1 MPNSSRTRQ
10 VAYIVFIILF
20 FVLLFVLFNNS
31 SSSQVSTVALS
42 QVVSEVQNNQVNSIT
57 VKGNEV
63 DVTLKNNSQQKSFK
77 EDGVSITD
85 YKIDP
90 SKVQLNVIDTSGS
103 TLWLNILISVGPI
116 LLFVILLFYIMR
128 QAQGGAGA
136 GKAFSFTQSQ
146 PKLFLGGKKKI
157 TFKDVAG
164 LEEAKEELKEVVEF
178 LKTPGKFEKLGAEV
192 PKGVLL
198 FGPPGCGKT
207 LLAKAVAG
215 EANVPFFS
223 ISGSEFVELFVGVG
237 AARVRDLF
245 EKAKRNSPAIIFI
258 DELDAVGRQRGTGLG
273 GTHDEREQTLN
284 QILVEMDG
292 FDTDTR
298 VIVMAATNRSDVLD
312 PALLRPGRFDR
323 RVILGLPTKSEREA
337 ILKIHSRNKPL
348 GKDVDLERMGAIT
361 AGFSG
366 AELENLLNEA
376 AILSARH
383 SKKEIDQKEME
394 EALEKVIL
402 GPQKKS
408 RLLNAKDKEF
418 SAYHEAG
425 HALVSE
431 LLPNCDAVHKISLI
445 SRGEALGYTWSLP
458 KEDLYITTRSN
469 FKDQLASLLGG
480 RVAEEVVKHEIS
492 TGAENDLR
500 RSTKIAREMVANFGM
515 SDKIGPIVYGEREE
529 LIFLG
534 KELAEHKILSE
545 KTASMIDEEIRNVIE
560 EAYGRAKEILI
571 SHREALDDIVKLL
584 LQKEEIGRK
593 QFLAILKKNHIKSSH
608 LKK

>member
-1 MPNSSRTRQ
+1 MFNHSRLRQ
-10 VAYIVFIILF
+10 VAYVIFIALF
-20 FVLLFVLFNNS
+20 FLLLFVLFNSKSNP
-31 SSSQVSTVALS
+31 VPTVPLS
-42 QVVSEVQNNQVNSIT
+42 QVVDEAQSGQVKEID
-57 VKGNEV
+57 VKGNQL
-63 DVTLKNNSQQKSFK
+63 DIKLNNGSEQKSVK
-77 EDGVSITD
+77 EDSTSLTD

-90 SKVQLNVIDTSGS
+90 AKVSINVTDTSS
-103 TLWLNILISVGPI
+103 SNLWLNILISVGPI
-116 LLFVILLFYIMR
+116 LLFVILLFFILR
-128 QAQGGAGA
+128 QAQGGGA

-146 PKLFLGGKKKI
+146 PKLFVGGKNKV
-157 TFKDVAG
+157 TFADVAG
-164 LEEAKEELKEVVEF
+164 LEESKEELSEVVEF
-178 LKTPGKFEKLGAEV
+178 LKNPRKFETLGAEV

-245 EKAKRNSPAIIFI
+245 EKAKHNSPSIIFI

-292 FDTDTR
+292 FDTETE
-298 VIVMAATNRSDVLD
+298 VIVIAATNRSDVLD

-323 RVILGLPTKSEREA
+323 RIILTLPTREEREA
-337 ILKIHSRNKPL
+337 ILKIHSKNKPMA
-348 GKDVDLERMGAIT
+348 KDVNLDKMAAIT

-366 AELENLLNEA
+366 ADLENLLNEG
-376 AILSARH
+376 AILAARH
-383 SKKEIDQKEME
+383 GKKQIEEKEME
-394 EALEKVIL
+394 EALEKVVL
-402 GPQKKS
+402 GPEKKS
-408 RLLNAKDKEF
+408 RLLKGKEKEL

-425 HALVSE
+425 HALVGE
-431 LLPNCDAVHKISLI
+431 LLPNTDPVHKISLV

-458 KEDLYITTRSN
+458 EEDLYIITRSK
-469 FKDQLASLLGG
+469 FRDQLAALLGG
-480 RVAEEVVKHEIS
+480 RVAEEVVLNEIS

-545 KTASMIDEEIRNVIE
+545 KTASMIDDEIRSTIE
-560 EAYGRAKEILI
+560 QAYEKARAILV
-571 SHREALDDIVKLL
+571 SHRKVLDDIAELL
-584 LQKEEIGRK
+584 LKNEEISRK
-593 QFLAILKKNHIKSSH
+593 EFLLILKKDHVVSAH
-608 LKK
+608 QKK

>member
-1 MPNSSRTRQ
+1 MPNYSRLRQ
-10 VAYIVFIILF
+10 IAYIIFIALF
-20 FVLLFVLFNNS
+20 FLLLFVLFNSDNKKVETIS
-31 SSSQVSTVALS
+31 LS
-42 QVVSEVQNNQVNSIT
+42 QVVEEAQSDQIEQID
-57 VKGNEV
+57 VKG
-63 DVTLKNNSQQKSFK
+63 TALTIKLKNGVEQKSFK
-77 EDGVSITD
+77 EELVSLTN

-90 SKVQLNVIDTSGS
+90 TKVKINVLDNSNSG
-103 TLWLNILISVGPI
+103 LWLNILISVGPI
-116 LLFVILLFYIMR
+116 ILFVVFLFFMLR
-128 QAQGGAGA
+128 GAQGGT

-146 PKLFLGGKKKI
+146 PRLFLGGKKKI

-164 LEEAKEELKEVVEF
+164 LEEAKEELNEVVEF
-178 LKTPGKFEKLGAEV
+178 LKSPGKFEKLGAAV

-245 EKAKRNSPAIIFI
+245 EKAKRNAPSIIFV

-323 RVILGLPTKSEREA
+323 RVVLTLPTKNEREA
-337 ILKIHSRNKPL
+337 ILKIHALNKPIA
-348 GKDVDLERMGAIT
+348 KNVNLEKIAATT

-366 AELENLLNEA
+366 ADLENLLNEG
-376 AILSARH
+376 AILTARH
-383 SKKEIDQKEME
+383 NKKEIGQKEIE

-408 RLLNAKDKEF
+408 RLLNEKDKKL

-425 HALVSE
+425 HALVGE
-431 LLPNCDAVHKISLI
+431 MLPNNDPVHKISLI

-458 KEDLYITTRSN
+458 KEDLYLTTRSK

-480 RVAEEVVKHEIS
+480 RVAEEVVLGEIS

-515 SDKIGPIVYGEREE
+515 SEKIGPIVYGEREE

-560 EAYGRAKEILI
+560 EAYGRAKDILNA
-571 SHREALDDIVKLL
+571 HRDALDDIVDALL
-584 LQKEEIGRK
+584 KKEEIGRK
-593 QFLAILKKNHIKSSH
+593 EFLAILSTHHIKSSH

>member
-1 MPNSSRTRQ
+1 MFNYSHLRQ
-10 VAYIVFIILF
+10 VAYIIFIALF
-20 FVLLFVLFNNS
+20 FLLLFVLFNSNDKKVET
-31 SSSQVSTVALS
+31 VSLS
-42 QVVSEVQNNQVNSIT
+42 QVVEQAQADQIEQID
-57 VKGNEV
+57 VKG
-63 DVTLKNNSQQKSFK
+63 TALTIKLKNGVEQKSFK
-77 EDGVSITD
+77 EELVSLTN

-90 SKVQLNVIDTSGS
+90 TKVRINVHDNSNSG
-103 TLWLNILISVGPI
+103 LWLNILISVGPI
-116 LLFVILLFYIMR
+116 ILFVVLLFFMLR
-128 QAQGGAGA
+128 SAQGGT

-146 PKLFLGGKKKI
+146 PRLFLSGKKKI
-157 TFKDVAG
+157 TFRDVAG
-164 LEEAKEELKEVVEF
+164 LEEAKEELNEVVEF
-178 LKTPGKFEKLGAEV
+178 LKSPGKFEKLGAAV

-245 EKAKRNSPAIIFI
+245 EKAKRNAPSIIFV

-323 RVILGLPTKSEREA
+323 RVVLALPTKNEREA
-337 ILKIHSRNKPL
+337 ILKIHARNKPIAEN
-348 GKDVDLERMGAIT
+348 VNLEKIAATT

-366 AELENLLNEA
+366 ADLENLLNEA
-376 AILSARH
+376 AILTARH
-383 SKKEIDQKEME
+383 NKKEIDQKEME

-408 RLLNAKDKEF
+408 RLLNEKDKKL

-431 LLPNCDAVHKISLI
+431 LLPNCDPVHKISLI

-480 RVAEEVVKHEIS
+480 RVAEEVVMNEIS

-529 LIFLG
+529 LVFLG

-545 KTASMIDEEIRNVIE
+545 KTASMIDEEIRSTIE
-560 EAYGRAKEILI
+560 EAYERAKVIL
-571 SHREALDDIVKLL
+571 SANREALDDIVALL
-584 LQKEEIGRK
+584 LKKEEINRRE
-593 QFLAILKKNHIKSSH
+593 FLVVLKKHNIGNHHIK
-608 LKK
+608 K